1 MCNNMGFLENLL
13 SGDFGGHFF
22 ILSLYFM
29 LLSPDGIDV
38 LPVVEPLSF
47 AVFTNFILKPLF
59 YNLISISYQAAWF
72 ISNWTPFFLN
82 FHRAT
87 QDENQDED
95 DDYRG
100 QRFSRIFWER
110 PSFCKSVV

>member
-13 SGDFGGHFF
+13 SGDFGGHFSIF
-22 ILSLYFM
+22 RLYFM

-59 YNLISISYQAAWF
+59 YNF
-72 ISNWTPFFLN
+72 ISGGLVHFQLDAIFLK
-82 FHRAT
+82 
-87 QDENQDED
+87 
-95 DDYRG
+95 
-100 QRFSRIFWER
+100 FS
-110 PSFCKSVV
+110 